1 MKVEKAFEH
10 CESSTWMICLFLPK
24 YLMIL
29 TGCIGVAENENG
41 LTRGGNASDMSVLE
55 GAQLRI
61 QHESSEGSPR
71 E

>member
-1 MKVEKAFEH
+1 
-10 CESSTWMICLFLPK
+10 
-24 YLMIL
+24 MIL